1 MRLCTTK
8 ALDLCSIFKFAQPEI
23 NCKEPIS
30 AEMSLCD
37 SSRIKQNNIV
47 VAAWEEKWA
56 KVLLTVWE
64 HTSRLWEF
72 PPVDLIFHHVCPVKE
87 AVVEVEV

>member
-1 MRLCTTK
+1 
-8 ALDLCSIFKFAQPEI
+8 
-23 NCKEPIS
+23 
-30 AEMSLCD
+30 MSLCD

-47 VAAWEEKWA
+47 VAAWEENERGV
-56 KVLLTVWE
+56 KVLLTAWE
-64 HTSRLWEF
+64 HTSRLWEL

>member
-1 MRLCTTK
+1 
-8 ALDLCSIFKFAQPEI
+8 
-23 NCKEPIS
+23 
-30 AEMSLCD
+30 MSLCD
-37 SSRIKQNNIV
+37 SSRIKQNNTV

-56 KVLLTVWE
+56 KREGLTDSVWE
-64 HTSRLWEF
+64 HTSRLWEL